1 MNEPLLLKIGRALD
15 NDVVLNIPFIS
26 DYHLELFQDVEGN
39 VFMTDLNSTNGTFVN
54 GKRLVGFLM
63 LRSKDEV
70 FIGSGFK
77 LQWEQMLAD
86 PKFSKD
92 QKVVN
97 NVAPRKEPIKYEDAY
112 ETVQPRAQQQ
122 PPQQA
127 TKKPQQVEE
136 LKAANPAKENR
147 DLVIIYGLILLF
159 ILFWVIYS

>member
-39 VFMTDLNSTNGTFVN
+39 VFMTDLNSSNGTFVN

-63 LRSKDEV
+63 LRAKDEV

-86 PKFSKD
+86 QKFSKD

-112 ETVQPRAQQQ
+112 ETVQPRVQQQ
-122 PPQQA
+122 P
-127 TKKPQQVEE
+127 QQVVEP
-136 LKAANPAKENR
+136 KSANPAKENR
-147 DLVIIYGLILLF
+147 DLVIVYGLILLF
-159 ILFWVIYS
+159 ILFWVLYS

>member
-39 VFMTDLNSTNGTFVN
+39 VFMTDLNSSNGTFVN
-54 GKRLVGFLM
+54 GKRLVGFVM
-63 LRSKDEV
+63 LRAKDEV
-70 FIGSGFK
+70 FLGSGFK

-97 NVAPRKEPIKYEDAY
+97 NVASRKEPVKYEDAY
-112 ETVQPRAQQQ
+112 ESVQSREQQ
-122 PPQQA
+122 PSQQA
-127 TKKPQQVEE
+127 TKKTQQVEQP
-136 LKAANPAKENR
+136 KAVKPTKENR

-159 ILFWVIYS
+159 ILFWVLYS

>member
-39 VFMTDLNSTNGTFVN
+39 VFMTDLNSSNGTFVN
-54 GKRLVGFLM
+54 GKRLVGFVM
-63 LRSKDEV
+63 LRAKDEV
-70 FIGSGFK
+70 FLGSGFK

-112 ETVQPRAQQQ
+112 EAVQPRAQQQ
-122 PPQQA
+122 QQ
-127 TKKPQQVEE
+127 PQQVEE
-136 LKAANPAKENR
+136 PKAANPAKENR